1 MKRWKSLPM
10 AAGLALVCLTAGLQ
24 AQTIYRIVG
33 PDGRVTF
40 SDKPPAADTQAKVS
54 TAAVG
59 GGAAGGASGTLPAEL
74 RQVVGRYPVT
84 IYTSSECEPCNAGRS
99 LLSARGVPFSER
111 TVTTADDAAALQRL
125 SGERSLPFMTIG
137 GQRVKGFSDLEWSQY
152 LDAAGYPKTSQLP
165 NGYRNP
171 PPSPLVAVQKPA
183 AAEPTAANAPPPRPE
198 APVAAPAPEGPSPSN
213 PAGITF

>member
-10 AAGLALVCLTAGLQ
+10 AAGAVLLCLTAGLQ
-24 AQTIYRIVG
+24 AQTVYRIVG

-40 SDKPPAADTQAKVS
+40 SDKPLAADSPAKVS
-54 TAAVG
+54 AAATG
-59 GGAAGGASGTLPAEL
+59 AGGAGAASAALPVEL
-74 RQVVGRYPVT
+74 RQAVGRYPVT
-84 IYTSSECEPCNAGRS
+84 IYTAADCEPCNAGRS
-99 LLSARGVPFSER
+99 LLTGRGVPFSER
-111 TVTTADDAAALQRL
+111 TVSTAEDAAALQRL

-152 LDAAGYPKTSQLP
+152 LDAAGYPKSSKLP

-171 PPSPLVAVQKPA
+171 PAAPLVVVQKPA
-183 AAEPTAANAPPPRPE
+183 AE
-198 APVAAPAPEGPSPSN
+198 AAAPAPQAPIAPAPAAAAPAGPGPSN